1 MSSYRSRETA
11 AEGRVRLTLPGVLGH
26 RAGSALAAIAMT
38 LPVAAHAQTVPGAPT
53 REEIDRARAPGAV
66 PADRSRL
73 TVTGGVE
80 RAPCALADPRYANVT
95 VNFADVR
102 FTMPAIVDP
111 AALRDSWADMAGH
124 DVPIASLCEIR
135 DRAATA
141 LRQMGYLAAVQVPP
155 QRIEKGGTVVF
166 DVLMA
171 KLVGIQVR
179 GNAGNSE
186 KLIAAHLEALKDEP
200 VFNIREAERH
210 LLLARD
216 LPGYD
221 VRLALRPAGTTPGE
235 VIGDV
240 QVTRQRVRIDANIQ
254 NMGSQSAGRYGGL
267 LRVQVNDITGMGDS
281 TVLSIFNTAQTRE
294 QTVLQAQHS
303 FAIGANGLRLTG
315 DFTYAWSKP
324 GLVNGQLSSTTL
336 IGSLALSYPL
346 IRRQTSNL
354 LGTAGIDIVDQ
365 DVKFGGN
372 PLTTDK
378 LRVLFARVEAEAID
392 PESLVSTQGYS
403 AAEPRWRIGG
413 AIEARQGLSALGAS
427 DGCGAGFV
435 RCLPPRTPISRVEG
449 DPTAL
454 VLRASAQAEFRPAP
468 ILTISV
474 APRAQYAPH
483 ALLSYEEMSAGNYTV
498 GRGYDP
504 GTLIGDSG
512 VGFATEVRLGSL
524 MPKGL
529 QDLSLQPYAFFDAAW
544 MWNRD
549 SSFNGLD
556 PQKLTSAGGGVRGM
570 WGNRARFD
578 LTVAAPLRRAGFQ
591 TERGDVRVLF
601 SITAQLVPWR

>member
-1 MSSYRSRETA
+1 M
-11 AEGRVRLTLPGVLGH
+11 L
-26 RAGSALAAIAMT
+26 RAGMLRGGAVLASLSAAMSFT
-38 LPVAAHAQTVPGAPT
+38 VHAQTQTPAVPGAPT
-53 REEIDRARAPGAV
+53 REEINRADMPGAA
-66 PADRSRL
+66 PAERSRL
-73 TVTGGVE
+73 TVSGGVE

-95 VNFADVR
+95 VQFADVR
-102 FTMPAIVDP
+102 FNMPDVVDP
-111 AALRDSWADMAGH
+111 AALRDSWADMAGR
-124 DVPIASLCEIR
+124 DIPIAALCEVR

-155 QRIEKGGTVVF
+155 QRIEKGGTVVL

-186 KLIAAHLEALKDEP
+186 KLVAAHLETLKAARF
-200 VFNIREAERH
+200 FNIRDAERH

-221 VRLALRPAGTTPGE
+221 VRLSLRPAGTAPGE
-235 VIGDV
+235 VIGEV
-240 QVTRQRVRIDANIQ
+240 QVTRQRLRVDANIQ
-254 NMGSQSAGRYGGL
+254 NMGSRSAGRYGGL

-303 FAIGANGLRLTG
+303 FAIGADGLRMSG
-315 DFTYAWSKP
+315 DLTYAWSKP
-324 GLVNGQLSSTTL
+324 GLVNGDLSSNTL

-346 IRRQTSNL
+346 VRRQTVNL
-354 LGTAGIDIVDQ
+354 LGSAGIDIVDQ
-365 DVKFGGN
+365 HVKFTGI

-378 LRVLFARVEAEAID
+378 LRVLFARIEAETID
-392 PESLVSTQGYS
+392 PASLASTGGYS

-413 AIEARQGLSALGAS
+413 ALEVRQGIAGLGAS
-427 DGCGAGFV
+427 EGCGVGFV
-435 RCLPPRTPISRVEG
+435 NCLPPRTPVSRAEG

-454 VLRASAQAEFRPAP
+454 VLRASGQAEFRPAP
-468 ILTISV
+468 VITISV
-474 APRAQYAPH
+474 APRAQYASH

-512 VGFATEVRLGSL
+512 VGVSAELRLGSI
-524 MPKGL
+524 MPRGAA
-529 QDLSLQPYAFFDAAW
+529 DLSIQPYAFFDAAW
-544 MWNRD
+544 TWNRD
-549 SSFNGLD
+549 SAFDGID
-556 PQKLTSAGGGVRGM
+556 PQRLYSAGGGVRGM

-591 TERGDVRVLF
+591 TERGDVRMLF